1 MLESE
6 NRVLTQKAFLRAS
19 EDSVNANKAMKIR
32 KGLENLDMYD
42 KNLENA
48 KDTFT
53 AAETN
58 LYHVA
63 DKVYLNVNQKLTS
76 VQDTYN
82 ADDLDAIALELE
94 EMAEEM
100 VKTMNNDF
108 GGRQLFAGTSNNKE
122 PFTVKYFETDDE
134 GNDIMEPVYELDAD
148 GNQVLDA
155 DGNPIPVYETN
166 EDGTQVLDENG
177 DPVQKQQPKE
187 IPFEERVHGR
197 SRAEV
202 YFNDKPINESTDSS
216 DFYGAGGIYIDVG
229 LGVRYNDDGSI
240 VPSTALDISL
250 NGAKLTGCG
259 TDDDNDSLNIIQ
271 LTFDAAKAV
280 YNNDRSAANRYI
292 DKLQKA
298 QSTVL
303 SGIAEL
309 GIKQNN
315 IEFYTDKNE
324 EYRINLSEQQKN
336 TEGCDLTEEITN
348 WTNRE
353 AAYNAALQ
361 MGARSVPQSI
371 FEFL

>member
-63 DKVYLNVNQKLTS
+63 DKVYLNVNQKLIS

-82 ADDLDAIALELE
+82 DEQLDAIALELE

-134 GNDIMEPVYELDAD
+134 GNDIMETVD
-148 GNQVLDA
+148 VLDD
-155 DGNPIPVYETN
+155 DGNP
-166 EDGTQVLDENG
+166 VLDG
-177 DPVQKQQPKE
+177 DGNPVQKQQPKE
-187 IPFEERVHGR
+187 IKFEERIHGR

-202 YFNDKPINESTDSS
+202 YFNDIPINEFTDSS
-216 DFYGAGGIYIDVG
+216 KFNGAGGIYIDVG

-280 YNNDRSAANRYI
+280 YNNDREAANRYI

-361 MGARSVPQSI
+361 MGARSVPKSI

>member
-58 LYHVA
+58 LYHIA
-63 DKVYLNVNQKLTS
+63 DNVYLNVNQKLIS

-82 ADDLDAIALELE
+82 DEQLDAIALELE

-134 GNDIMEPVYELDAD
+134 GNDIMETVD
-148 GNQVLDA
+148 VLDD
-155 DGNPIPVYETN
+155 DGNP
-166 EDGTQVLDENG
+166 VLDG
-177 DPVQKQQPKE
+177 DGNPVQKQQPKE
-187 IPFEERVHGR
+187 ISFEERVHGR

-202 YFNDKPINESTDSS
+202 YFNDRPINEFTDSS
-216 DFYGAGGIYIDVG
+216 KFNGAGGIYIDVG

-280 YNNDRSAANRYI
+280 YNNDRSSANRYI

-361 MGARSVPQSI
+361 MGARSVPKSI

>member
-1 MLESE
+1 
-6 NRVLTQKAFLRAS
+6 
-19 EDSVNANKAMKIR
+19 
-32 KGLENLDMYD
+32 
-42 KNLENA
+42 
-48 KDTFT
+48 
-53 AAETN
+53 
-58 LYHVA
+58 
-63 DKVYLNVNQKLTS
+63 
-76 VQDTYN
+76 
-82 ADDLDAIALELE
+82 
-94 EMAEEM
+94 
-100 VKTMNNDF
+100 
-108 GGRQLFAGTSNNKE
+108 
-122 PFTVKYFETDDE
+122 
-134 GNDIMEPVYELDAD
+134 
-148 GNQVLDA
+148 
-155 DGNPIPVYETN
+155 
-166 EDGTQVLDENG
+166 
-177 DPVQKQQPKE
+177 KQQPKE
-187 IPFEERVHGR
+187 IKFEERIHGR

-202 YFNDKPINESTDSS
+202 YFNDMPINEFTDSS
-216 DFYGAGGIYIDVG
+216 KYNGAGGIYIDVG

-280 YNNDRSAANRYI
+280 YNNDRSSANRYI

>member
-280 YNNDRSAANRYI
+280 YNNDRSLYRQAPESAVNGSQRYCRAWH
-292 DKLQKA
+292 Q
-298 QSTVL
+298 
-303 SGIAEL
+303 AE
-309 GIKQNN
+309 Q
-315 IEFYTDKNE
+315 
-324 EYRINLSEQQKN
+324 YRILYRQERGIQDQSFRAA
-336 TEGCDLTEEITN
+336 EEH
-348 WTNRE
+348 RG
-353 AAYNAALQ
+353 L
-361 MGARSVPQSI
+361 RSHRGDH
-371 FEFL
+371 

>member
-63 DKVYLNVNQKLTS
+63 DKVYLNVNQKLIS

-82 ADDLDAIALELE
+82 DDDLDAIALELE

-134 GNDIMEPVYELDAD
+134 GNDIMETVD
-148 GNQVLDA
+148 VLDD
-155 DGNPIPVYETN
+155 DGNP
-166 EDGTQVLDENG
+166 VLDG
-177 DPVQKQQPKE
+177 DGNPVQKQQPKE
-187 IPFEERVHGR
+187 IKFEERIHGR

-202 YFNDKPINESTDSS
+202 YFNDMPINEFTDSS
-216 DFYGAGGIYIDVG
+216 KYNGAGGIYIDVG

-259 TDDDNDSLNIIQ
+259 TDDDKDSLNIIQ

-280 YNNDRSAANRYI
+280 YNNNREAANRYI

-361 MGARSVPQSI
+361 MGARSVPKSI